1 MNDRPPGRISHMQS
15 SENRLASEWTFSG
28 TLMMVCLVVG
38 WQLSG
43 AAYLGLHLPLIYG
56 SDGIFTLSLIQRA
69 VRSHWFFSTELLGA
83 PFGASLYDY
92 PIPDSGS
99 MLVLK
104 VLGRTFGNPATAL
117 DLYYLIGFPLNAVA
131 AYWVLR
137 KLRIS
142 KVLSFAGG
150 FIFTLLPFHFLRLH
164 HLFYTWYF
172 AAPMFVWF
180 AKRIWDGEMSFSFER
195 RAVKRTLLDAL
206 ILLVLSC
213 FGVYYAFFGVL
224 CLLTAGIVRSV
235 QQKAIKAIWP
245 AIVAVTIV
253 SFGIVAN
260 VSPNLIYRMQHG
272 VNQEAAWRS
281 PGEAELY
288 GLKIDQLLL
297 PRPDHRYKP
306 FAKLTADYSTTFPLV
321 NENAFASLGIIGSVG
336 LLSLVIFVVVP
347 TQRRI
352 PEEPLQLLASLTI
365 VLVLFCTIGGF
376 SGIFSLLVS
385 PMIRAWNRV
394 SVFVA
399 FMSIAA
405 VLLLIQRYLC
415 AGERA
420 SLRIATFTLALC
432 AFALWDQ
439 TTSPSLTRLEK
450 NKVEFNSDASFARA
464 IEQQVPAGSAI
475 YQLPY
480 VGFPEGP
487 TLNRLEPYDL
497 ARPFLHTSA
506 LRWSF
511 GGMKGRD
518 GDLFFRYLALEP
530 VARQIEVIRRI
541 GFNGIYIDRRGYAD
555 NGAAIEAELTRNLGV
570 APTVSRTG
578 DQVFFALASRS
589 AGTTNVDLSG
599 MTAHQ
604 IMERAGYVVDKLG
617 PRNNNSLSE
626 GIDLTQTSFPRF
638 LENVRGLSMR
648 EDWGRWSDASV
659 FPGVELTFVQP
670 LPARFTLHVRM
681 QGYGPNIGKPSSIV
695 IGQQTETVI
704 PGAEIREFALR
715 FDNPTAARAIWIQ
728 PALPRSPQQ
737 SGTGNDGR
745 LLGVGIQKI
754 WITTGDAPA
763 LESESRRYP
772 AGA

>member
-1 MNDRPPGRISHMQS
+1 MNDRPSDRISHVQS
-15 SENRLASEWTFSG
+15 SEKRLVSEWAFSG
-28 TLMMVCLVVG
+28 ALMLVSLVAA

-56 SDGIFTLSLIQRA
+56 SDGIFTLSLIQLA
-69 VRSHWFFSTELLGA
+69 VRSHWFLSTELLGA

-104 VLGRTFGNPATAL
+104 ALGRTFGNPATAL
-117 DLYYLIGFPLNAVA
+117 DIYYLIGFPLNAIA

-137 KLRIS
+137 KFQIS

-180 AKRIWDGEMSFSFER
+180 AKRIWDGELPFSLQR
-195 RAVKRTLLDAL
+195 RAAKRTLFDAL
-206 ILLVLSC
+206 ILLALSC

-224 CLLTAGIVRSV
+224 CLLTAGLVRWV
-235 QQKAIKAIWP
+235 QQKAIKAILP
-245 AIVAVTIV
+245 AFVAVAIV

-272 VNQEAAWRS
+272 VNQEAAQRS
-281 PGEAELY
+281 PSEAELY

-297 PRPDHRYKP
+297 PRPDHRFKP
-306 FAKLTADYSTTFPLV
+306 FARLTANYSTTFPLV

-336 LLSLVIFVVVP
+336 LLSLVIFVVAPTRRRVP
-347 TQRRI
+347 
-352 PEEPLQLLASLTI
+352 EGHLQVLASLTI

-394 SVFVA
+394 SVFIA
-399 FMSIAA
+399 FTSIAA
-405 VLLLIQRYLC
+405 VLLLIQRYLI

-420 SLRIATFTLALC
+420 SLRGAALCLALC
-432 AFALWDQ
+432 TFTLWDQ
-439 TTSPSLTRLEK
+439 TTTPSLTRLEK
-450 NKVEFNSDASFARA
+450 NKAEFNSDASFVHA
-464 IEQQVPAGSAI
+464 IEQRVPAGSAI

-480 VGFPEGP
+480 VEFPEGP
-487 TLNRLEPYDL
+487 MLNRLEPYDL

-518 GDLFFRYLALEP
+518 GDLFFRNLALES
-530 VARQIEVIRRI
+530 VARQIEVIKRI

-555 NGAAIEAELTRNLGV
+555 NGAALEAELTRTLGM
-570 APTVSRTG
+570 APIVSRTG
-578 DQVFFALASRS
+578 DQVFFALARQSAERS
-589 AGTTNVDLSG
+589 NVDLSG

-617 PRNNNSLSE
+617 PRNNNTLSE
-626 GIDLTQTSFPRF
+626 GFDLAQTSLPMF
-638 LENVRGLSMR
+638 LENVRGLSAR
-648 EDWGRWSDASV
+648 EGWGRWSDANV
-659 FPGVELTFVQP
+659 FPDVELSFVQS
-670 LPARFTLHVRM
+670 LPARFTLHIRM
-681 QGYGPNIGKPSSIV
+681 QGYGPNIGQSSSV
-695 IGQQTETVI
+695 MVGQQTRTVI
-704 PGAEIREFALR
+704 PGAEMREFALR
-715 FDNPTAARAIWIQ
+715 FDNPAAARTIRIR

-737 SGTGNDGR
+737 SGAGNDGR
-745 LLGVGIQKI
+745 LLGVGIQKL
-754 WITTGDAPA
+754 WITIGEDKA
-763 LESESRRYP
+763 LESES
-772 AGA
+772 